1 MSESRPGQSTAE
13 AAAIVLAREAAY
25 RKLEAARARLIL
37 DRPFIGAL
45 LMHLPL
51 LERVRCRSIA
61 TDARALYFNR
71 AYVNALSF
79 SDTRF
84 MLAHEALHC
93 ALLHFHRRGHRIEAR
108 WDRACDYCVNLLL
121 ADDGFTPPDGAL
133 IDAAYRGLSA
143 EEIYA
148 VLRDD
153 EAEMTLD
160 EHWFG
165 HAGGGE
171 VAIAGSHAG
180 EANAEQL
187 VGDAFMDAHRDGF
200 DEVATRGVTR
210 MSAEALA
217 DVWQDRLAAS
227 AIEAA
232 NVGNLGSAFNE
243 ALDRLIQPRLPWRAL
258 LARYLMTI
266 AREDYSFGRASRRE
280 GEALLPALH
289 SGQVELVLAL
299 DTSGSINHQDFRE
312 FVAEI
317 DALKGQIRA
326 RVTLLACDAEL
337 APGAPWHFESWQPIE
352 IPAELTGGGGTRFTP
367 VFEWLDA
374 QGMRPDALL
383 YFTDAQGEFPLRA
396 PEYPV
401 LWLVKGN
408 APVPWGERVQL
419 N

>member
-1 MSESRPGQSTAE
+1 MSEPEPGPSTAE
-13 AAAIVLAREAAY
+13 PAAITSAREAAY
-25 RKLEAARARLIL
+25 RKLKAARARLIL

-51 LERVRCRSIA
+51 REHARCRSIA
-61 TDARALYFNR
+61 TDAHALYFNR
-71 AYVNALSF
+71 AYVSELSF
-79 SDTRF
+79 AEMRF

-93 ALLHFHRRGHRIEAR
+93 ALLHFHRGRHRIEAR
-108 WDRACDYCVNLLL
+108 WNRACDYCVNLLL
-121 ADDGFTPPDGAL
+121 ADDGFAVPEGAL

-148 VLRDD
+148 VLRDEGA
-153 EAEMTLD
+153 EATLD

-165 HAGGGE
+165 RAGGGE
-171 VAIAGSHAG
+171 AAIAGVHAG
-180 EANAEQL
+180 EADAEQL
-187 VGDAFMDAHRDGF
+187 ADDAFMDAHRDGF
-200 DEVATRGVTR
+200 DEVATRGTTL

-232 NVGNLGSAFNE
+232 NVGNLGSAFKD

-266 AREDYSFGRASRRE
+266 AREDYSFGRPSRRE
-280 GEALLPALH
+280 GEALLPVLH

-337 APGAPWHFESWQPIE
+337 ARDAPWTFESWQPIE
-352 IPAELTGGGGTRFTP
+352 IPADLTGGGGTRFTP

-383 YFTDAQGEFPLRA
+383 YFTDAQGEFPPRA